1 MIKWGGCTDL
11 GRTRP
16 MNEDGYYISA
26 YSREHEALY
35 AIVADGMGGHKA
47 GEVASSMALEQVS
60 ETVNQG
66 FRGDMSVSEIKSL
79 LVSAVKR
86 ANHSIYEKSK
96 SDPSYGGM
104 GTTLTLCLISGD
116 RGVVAHVGD
125 SRAYMFR
132 KNKLHQITT
141 DHSLVNELIKNGQI
155 TPEEAANHPQKN
167 VITRALGTDSGV
179 EIDLYEFKLR
189 PDDMLLLCSDGLSNM
204 LSDSELLGHLA
215 AGRQKT
221 LSELAKQLVLG
232 ANEKGGLDNIT
243 AVLLTKESDLC

>member
-1 MIKWGGCTDL
+1 MIKWGGGTDV

-16 MNEDGYYISA
+16 MNEDGYYISE
-26 YSREHEALY
+26 YSREFEALY

-47 GEVASSMALEQVS
+47 GEIASSMALEQVS
-60 ETVNQG
+60 ETVNRG

-79 LVSAVKR
+79 LVSAIKH
-86 ANHSIYEKSK
+86 ANQSIYEKSQAE
-96 SDPSYGGM
+96 SSYGGM
-104 GTTLTLCLISGD
+104 GTTLTLCFISGEQA
-116 RGVVAHVGD
+116 VVAHVGD

-141 DHSLVNELIKNGQI
+141 DHSLVNELVKNGQI

-204 LSDSELLGHLA
+204 LSDSELLEHLA
-215 AGRQKT
+215 QGRNKT
-221 LSELAKQLVLG
+221 PEKLTEQLVLS

-243 AVLLTKESDLC
+243 AVLLTKESELC